1 MTKHV
6 IEAQK
11 YGDLQEHRQATGE
24 GVEALLTLQR
34 HRFALLSGPVVLV
47 LLLDLVELW
56 RHLLHATLEVPT
68 PGYSYNFST
77 DDSDAQGGILAVNIN
92 LQTPEAATSQVIS
105 TLTVD
110 RQIATTADINT
121 VNISIDKEFDWGP
134 EKASCSTP
142 VTEEGT
148 TK

>member
-1 MTKHV
+1 MRLPLFVLAFLALATPAFAPQAFAIV
-6 IEAQK
+6 APPPVQK
-11 YGDLQEHRQATGE
+11 ANGFTCDPPEF
-24 GVEALLTLQR
+24 TLVR
-34 HRFALLSGPVVLV
+34 TDKGLH
-47 LLLDLVELW
+47 
-56 RHLLHATLEVPT
+56 LHATLEVPT